1 MKKAEMN
8 ALRGRFSYVFQ
19 DGALFDSMT
28 VYQNIAMPLRGGRAS
43 LPKLEVKKRVEEK
56 LQLFELQAS
65 HDKYPSQISGGM
77 KRRVALAEAD
87 SLLKEV
93 LAKAE
98 SRDSMYSEFDLT
110 H

>member
-77 KRRVALAEAD
+77 KRRVCPGR
-87 SLLKEV
+87 SGQHVKRSSC
-93 LAKAE
+93 K
-98 SRDSMYSEFDLT
+98 SRIQR
-110 H
+110 